1 MRVGIKLGYGIG
13 QAADGAKQAAFN
25 TFLLFYYN
33 QVLGLPATLAG
44 LAALIALAVD
54 AITDPMMGQISD
66 RFRSKWGRRHP
77 FMFAGALPFAIA
89 MYALFTPVSG
99 LSTYALFAW
108 MVFWAV
114 TLRLMLTVFFVPHLA
129 LGAELSDDYH
139 ERTSLIGYRVFFTY
153 TAILSLSIIVLM
165 TFLKNTEAYPNGMLN
180 PDGYPMLGLLCG
192 VVGGLAML
200 LSAFTTRSTI
210 PLLKQ
215 PAATSD
221 KRNPLFAVIDVFKAL
236 KLDSFRVIFS
246 ANLLFNIMAGVIQA
260 LLIYVATYVYGFD
273 SKYFAFLTLALVI
286 SVICAPWIAQ
296 LVSKR
301 IGKKNTLA
309 VSIFLGASI
318 AFAPLIVYLL
328 FGLDFMNL
336 DQKLIFVFVCNGFG
350 NAFFIAYV
358 IMIDS
363 MITDTIDENELLTG
377 RREEGLFFAAR
388 AFCTKA
394 SYGLGAFFA
403 GLSLD
408 IIKFPKQADPRDVDP
423 GTITDLAILA
433 GPVCLLMFLATILIS
448 NRYGLT
454 QQRHQEIV
462 TQIAARA

>member
-1 MRVGIKLGYGIG
+1 
-13 QAADGAKQAAFN
+13 
-25 TFLLFYYN
+25 
-33 QVLGLPATLAG
+33 
-44 LAALIALAVD
+44 
-54 AITDPMMGQISD
+54 
-66 RFRSKWGRRHP
+66 
-77 FMFAGALPFAIA
+77 
-89 MYALFTPVSG
+89 
-99 LSTYALFAW
+99 
-108 MVFWAV
+108 
-114 TLRLMLTVFFVPHLA
+114 
-129 LGAELSDDYH
+129 
-139 ERTSLIGYRVFFTY
+139 
-153 TAILSLSIIVLM
+153 
-165 TFLKNTEAYPNGMLN
+165 
-180 PDGYPMLGLLCG
+180 
-192 VVGGLAML
+192 
-200 LSAFTTRSTI
+200 
-210 PLLKQ
+210 
-215 PAATSD
+215 
-221 KRNPLFAVIDVFKAL
+221 
-236 KLDSFRVIFS
+236 
-246 ANLLFNIMAGVIQA
+246 
-260 LLIYVATYVYGFD
+260 
-273 SKYFAFLTLALVI
+273 
-286 SVICAPWIAQ
+286 
-296 LVSKR
+296 
-301 IGKKNTLA
+301 
-309 VSIFLGASI
+309 
-318 AFAPLIVYLL
+318 
-328 FGLDFMNL
+328 NL